1 MEREDESI
9 PVLSE
14 QFEPSEFFFV
24 YDDFVFPNDFPE
36 CFACYVLIDDF
47 DGCAKGKEG
56 VVEMGAD
63 RPLPPVTRT
72 SFPAIG
78 SKGPLNGFA
87 GLECEGSLPG
97 SRFQRERHT
106 GRGTPGSLS
115 EAGV

>member
-9 PVLSE
+9 PLLSDH
-14 QFEPSEFFFV
+14 FEPSEFFFV

-36 CFACYVLIDDF
+36 CFACYVPIDDF

-72 SFPAIG
+72 SFPA
-78 SKGPLNGFA
+78 S
-87 GLECEGSLPG
+87 
-97 SRFQRERHT
+97 
-106 GRGTPGSLS
+106 
-115 EAGV
+115 